1 MHGRSS
7 YLSDCLVR
15 SGQDMFYERRNKKS
29 CKNLSKD
36 ARGQGGVD
44 LFYARR
50 NKNSFKNS
58 RKDARGQECFD

>member
-15 SGQDMFYERRNKKS
+15 SDQDMFYERRNKKS
-29 CKNLSKD
+29 RKNLSKD

-58 RKDARGQECFD
+58 RKDSRGKECFD